1 MPLVVNTNVSSLNAQ
16 RMLSENTMSLSRSM
30 ERLASGYRINRASD
44 DAAGLQISENLRA
57 QIRGSKK
64 ALDNVQDAV
73 NVLNIMDGALSS
85 ITNSVQRMRE
95 LVVQASND
103 TNSPNQRTA
112 IENELDELASE
123 VTRLTDATQFNG
135 VDLFNS
141 SLSGFKVHLGPN
153 NSSTTDVID
162 MDANNLF
169 DDIGAANLQI
179 DDANLNVTDNTNAL
193 ASLGRLDT
201 ALSSVNLRRATLG
214 AMTNRLE
221 SAASNLMVSI
231 ENLSASESRIR
242 NVDVASESAELVR
255 NLILQQASSTIL
267 GQANQSPQLALQLL
281 KG

>member
-1 MPLVVNTNVSSLNAQ
+1 MPLVINTNVSSLNAQ
-16 RMLSENTMSLSRSM
+16 RMLSENTASLGRTM

-44 DAAGLQISENLRA
+44 DAAGLQISENLRS
-57 QIRGSKK
+57 QVRGSKK

-73 NVLNIMDGALSS
+73 NVLNIMDGSLAS
-85 ITNSVQRMRE
+85 ISNSIQRMRE

-103 TNSPNQRTA
+103 TNSSNQRTA

-123 VTRLTDATQFNG
+123 ITRLTDSTQFNG

-141 SLSGFKVHLGPN
+141 NLSGFKVHLGPN
-153 NSSTTDVID
+153 NSSTTDIID
-162 MDANNLF
+162 IAANNLF
-169 DDIGAANLQI
+169 ADIGAVNLQI
-179 DDANLNVTDNTNAL
+179 DDANTDVTNNAN
-193 ASLGRLDT
+193 SLDTLGKLDT

-214 AMTNRLE
+214 AMSNRLE

-242 NVDVASESAELVR
+242 NVDVAEASAELVR
-255 NLILQQASSTIL
+255 NQILQQASSTIL